1 MHPEARALPPWTMLM
16 SCLSQLY
23 ASCMPDIAAGLDA
36 SFPMIVVSND
46 DAVDNLLCGAIS
58 LAAVG

>member
-1 MHPEARALPPWTMLM
+1 
-16 SCLSQLY
+16 
-23 ASCMPDIAAGLDA
+23 MPDIAAGLDA

>member
-1 MHPEARALPPWTMLM
+1 
-16 SCLSQLY
+16 
-23 ASCMPDIAAGLDA
+23 MPDIAAGLDS
-36 SFPMIVVSND
+36 SFPMIVVGND